1 MNTRVKRTT
10 LFALVVSLLVSVCV
24 FALPQQEAHA
34 AGTPTATQQQVWKET
49 FAKFKWAD
57 TGLEEWNGVVAGV
70 QPANGTGTAADP
82 YLVSNANE
90 LRWCLVNQKNCKLVA
105 DIDLGGK
112 SSKNWNSISINQPMT
127 FDGDGHTI
135 YNLYSQ
141 GSTAGIFGLIGAA
154 NNASF
159 VTKNVN
165 MEGAFIKCDAT
176 GGHDHYVASF
186 ISKFNAGSV
195 DNCVVRNVY
204 VNAGEGTMNGASGLF
219 APDNSGGTGITIT
232 NTHAINVNVY
242 GGGCVSGF
250 IEGPWGRAASLTM
263 ENCSATD
270 GVVIS
275 TGGHSGGFT
284 SCVEVTGT
292 ASYKN
297 CFINDDVYGNVQTGV
312 FVGVTHAGTHI
323 FNNCYAAGKIEGI
336 NTIGGFFGCPSGSA
350 REEFNNCY
358 STSMVGMSNGGTY
371 MGGFAG
377 TAAASSYFTNCYAA
391 GEVGTLKSDID
402 GMPLDDNGGR
412 LTNQYVTGFVGNDGG
427 TKTNCYYDQ
436 QTTGMCDLGIT
447 TGVQGLLTKRLFS
460 LDKLGNEWVTSA
472 GGYPELKVFA
482 QSDNAHI
489 RACSTASVCT
499 VLLWADEK
507 SYDEAVAVNNKSQK
521 LDAYDTVRKIRYVF
535 PLTNNENSNK
545 SNFDIKWE
553 VYLGDSRYNN
563 ISPLVDGDV
572 PIITLSDVGS
582 KDNVSSVAPGI
593 GWLQVNATDDATG
606 DTGMRRLRLVPT
618 TAIALASFGNLSLGD
633 LDTVCSNIDA
643 DLSSKWEGI
652 DEDLFT
658 QKHKPIGEFQDYDHR
673 SNISFV
679 TTSATAINSFILSGY
694 TGSASENVDKFNQTQ
709 TTADKKIIV
718 EGFPKNDDGTF
729 KDGTPV
735 SGDNTTLRYY
745 KGTGETGDI
754 LDVKLYKQVGG
765 TAENPIWEEAPWT
778 EDAIAAFH
786 GGTVVPEMRGTYKLE
801 YEWKDPTAAIVQAQ
815 GQKKIT
821 ISEPAYIVYHLNDG
835 TTLDE
840 SAAGTDDYDVC
851 AIDPGDYRVGE
862 TINSDP
868 AAGHV
873 LHKLDPNYTITG
885 HNEYYWSTTRQAQ
898 PVVAQ
903 SDNEITAQ
911 ADYVAKEF
919 TEASA
924 LHAGRNDVYAAWI
937 PNPHNLVITK
947 TNDDTL
953 DPTDPDNQAATTD
966 KAAYGSKVE
975 DIIEGLSPEGN
986 VAKPDPVSELLGW
999 KMDYD
1004 IPDPENPDDP
1014 TKTQHVSE
1022 VITSETTMPD
1032 ADVVIV
1038 PLWKATPELTKT
1050 VTNLTHTTGENKVGD
1065 TLEYTITA
1073 SNKALGSTWQNVI
1086 VTDKLPAGITLV
1098 EGSLI
1103 AQMPGSADAGSIADD
1118 QVYNQDEHALSWNV
1132 GNIQGGE
1139 TATLK
1144 FKATI
1149 NDKAIDYA
1157 DSEEGKANRD
1167 ISNTVS
1173 VKGSKDSNDK
1183 EIEIADPTPVTPN
1196 PGDDKEWPVTPS
1208 DPKPEI
1214 TKTVTNKTDPNG
1226 YLQVDDVL
1234 TYEITLKNV
1243 EPNSLWKDVKTTDP
1257 LTGGVDFV
1265 PGSIKLIQPDG
1276 TEIPVPDT
1284 AYNPET
1290 RTISVDVGS
1299 LGGNEEAKLFY
1310 DVKINEKAITGD
1322 EGDKPIG
1329 STATATGET
1338 PHDDEV
1344 TIDSGEPAYPV
1355 EPEDHNVYWADPY
1368 SEVTKTAQNMSRDT
1382 APTHV
1387 GDTVRYILTAENT
1400 KANSLWK
1407 DVVFFDKIP
1416 QGLEI
1421 DTASIALVDPEGKT
1435 HSVSAQAYDT
1445 KTRILAVFAG
1455 DLLVNQ
1461 KATLSFEVKIVEAAL
1476 NKDIGN
1482 VGMAKGGTDVPNG
1495 GWVEAGP
1502 YSVGDGYHPQGG
1514 GEQIPEGVIAT
1525 GAVYPFPEDN
1535 INEFFDGHR
1544 GGVVNVDGSPATS
1557 DFTFAL
1563 AGGVGVLTL
1572 AALATVVYTR
1582 RKMNA
1587 KAQTQV

>member
-1 MNTRVKRTT
+1 MNASCIKKISVIAF
-10 LFALVVSLLVSVCV
+10 LSLLISLV
-24 FALPQQEAHA
+24 FCLFLPQPAQAANPGEAQYY
-34 AGTPTATQQQVWKET
+34 TDRWNEVS
-49 FAKFKWAD
+49 AKVSWED
-57 TGLEEWNGVVAGV
+57 TGISEWNGGAT
-70 QPANGTGTAADP
+70 QPTVGSGTTADP
-82 YLVSNANE
+82 YQVTTAE
-90 LRWCLVNQKNCKLVA
+90 QFRWCLTNQKSCQLQNDL
-105 DIDLGGK
+105 DLGGR
-112 SSKNWNSISINQPMT
+112 SGKNWTGINASVAFT
-127 FDGDGHTI
+127 IDGNGHTV
-135 YNLYSQ
+135 YNLFSQ
-141 GSTAGIFGLIGAA
+141 AVHHTGLIAFSNNIDFVLKNLVISNAKVNCTNTGTYGAPLIAQFSCGQVINCGVENALVWQDNA
-154 NNASF
+154 NNKVWAVMAGAISF
-159 VTKNVN
+159 GGPGTNGYTGTYSTKIVKNTYTDNV
-165 MEGAFIKCDAT
+165 
-176 GGHDHYVASF
+176 H
-186 ISKFNAGSV
+186 
-195 DNCVVRNVY
+195 
-204 VNAGEGTMNGASGLF
+204 
-219 APDNSGGTGITIT
+219 
-232 NTHAINVNVY
+232 VY
-242 GGGCVSGF
+242 GGACSSGF
-250 IEGPWGRAASLTM
+250 IEAPYM
-263 ENCSATD
+263 HATIED
-270 GVVIS
+270 CYAINGTLIVP
-275 TGGHSGGFT
+275 GGHSGGFA
-284 SCVEVTGT
+284 SCDTGPNV
-292 ASYKN
+292 YRN
-297 CFINDDVYGNVQTGV
+297 CFTNIDVYGNNETGV
-312 FVGVTHAGTHI
+312 FQGVVHGGTHT
-323 FNNCYAAGKIEGI
+323 FENCYASGKIEG
-336 NTIGGFFGCPSGSA
+336 TTSIGGFIGNPSNAGATS
-350 REEFNNCY
+350 FTNCY
-358 STSMVGMSNGGTY
+358 STSMVGMSNGGSN

-377 TAAASSYFTNCYAA
+377 QGTGMTFTNCYAA
-391 GEVGTLKSDID
+391 GEVGTLRSAAD
-402 GMPLDDNGGR
+402 GTPLDAAGAA
-412 LTNQYVTGFVGNDGG
+412 LTGQNVTGFSGNDAGNF
-427 TKTNCYYDQ
+427 TNCFYDK
-436 QTTGMCDLGIT
+436 QTTGMCNYGET
-447 TGVQGLLTKRLFS
+447 PANVTGLLTKQLFAQN
-460 LDKLGNEWVTSA
+460 LGDAWTRSA
-472 GGYPELKVFA
+472 GGYPELKVFS
-482 QSDNAHI
+482 QSDNGTV
-489 RACSTASVCT
+489 RACSTASAST
-499 VLLWADEK
+499 VQLWADEASYNATK
-507 SYDEAVAVNNKSQK
+507 S
-521 LDAYDTVRKIRYVF
+521 LDSYDTVRKIRYVF
-535 PLTNNENSNK
+535 PLTNNENSGK
-545 SNFDIKWE
+545 SEFSIKWTN
-553 VYLGDSRYNN
+553 YLGEDPEHPLYPN

-679 TTSATAINSFILSGY
+679 TTSSTLINSFIMSGSLA
-694 TGSASENVDKFNQTQ
+694 GSTNSDKVNDFNKDKP
-709 TTADKKIIV
+709 ADKKIIV

-765 TAENPIWEEAPWT
+765 TAENPIWEETPWT

-903 SDNEITAQ
+903 SDEITTQ

-924 LHAGRNDVYAAWI
+924 LHAGRNDVYATWI

-1461 KATLSFEVKIVEAAL
+1461 KATLSFEVKVVEAAL

-1587 KAQTQV
+1587 KA

>member
-1 MNTRVKRTT
+1 MNTLAKRIT

-176 GGHDHYVASF
+176 GGYDHYVASF

-447 TGVQGLLTKRLFS
+447 TGVQGLLTKRLFG

-507 SYDEAVAVNNKSQK
+507 SYDEAVAANNKSQK

-679 TTSATAINSFILSGY
+679 TTSSTLINSFIMSGSLA
-694 TGSASENVDKFNQTQ
+694 GSTNSDKVNDFNKDKP
-709 TTADKKIIV
+709 ADKKIIV

-745 KGTGETGDI
+745 KGTGESGDI

-765 TAENPIWEEAPWT
+765 TAENPIWEATEWT
-778 EDAIAAFH
+778 PAAVDAFH
-786 GGTVVPEMRGTYKLE
+786 GGTVAPEMRGTYKLE
-801 YEWKDPTAAIVQAQ
+801 YEWKDPTGAIVQAQ

-840 SAAGTDDYDVC
+840 SAAGTDDYDIC

-885 HNEYYWSTTRQAQ
+885 HNEYYWSTTRQTQ

-903 SDNEITAQ
+903 SDNEITTQ

-937 PNPHNLVITK
+937 PNPHDVTIQKSTDPADGNVDPADVPQFNYGDK
-947 TNDDTL
+947 VL
-953 DPTDPDNQAATTD
+953 DKLDEIGAPEKVDNPPDQKPIGWQISYTAPDPDNP
-966 KAAYGSKVE
+966 GE
-975 DIIEGLSPEGN
+975 
-986 VAKPDPVSELLGW
+986 
-999 KMDYD
+999 
-1004 IPDPENPDDP
+1004 
-1014 TKTQHVSE
+1014 TKTITE
-1022 VITSETTMPD
+1022 VVTPDTTMPD
-1032 ADVVIV
+1032 ADVTII
-1038 PLWKATPELTKT
+1038 PLWGISPSLTKSVVNNTHPGQENNVGDELT
-1050 VTNLTHTTGENKVGD
+1050 
-1065 TLEYTITA
+1065 YTITA
-1073 SNKALGSTWQNVI
+1073 TNNGPQSTWKD
-1086 VTDKLPAGITLV
+1086 VTITDALPAGVTFMPDSIKLFKNSTIAENGSNDLYTNDNHTL
-1098 EGSLI
+1098 
-1103 AQMPGSADAGSIADD
+1103 A
-1118 QVYNQDEHALSWNV
+1118 WNV
-1132 GNIQGGE
+1132 GNIGYQE
-1139 TATLK
+1139 TYTITFNVKINSDAITVGNDDAA
-1144 FKATI
+1144 KA
-1149 NDKAIDYA
+1149 K
-1157 DSEEGKANRD
+1157 RD
-1167 ISNTVS
+1167 IANTAQVTD
-1173 VKGSKDSNDK
+1173 SKNSND
-1183 EIEIADPTPVTPN
+1183 EPADKDKPITTDPVTPN
-1196 PGDDKEWPVTPS
+1196 PDKVADPKDPWPVTPF
-1208 DPKPEI
+1208 DPEPSIEK
-1214 TKTVTNKTDPNG
+1214 KVTNDTDPEG
-1226 YLQVDDVL
+1226 YLQVGDRL
-1234 TYEITLKNV
+1234 TYDIEVENKKPDSVWKGVVVKDTLP
-1243 EPNSLWKDVKTTDP
+1243 E
-1257 LTGGVDFV
+1257 GVDIV
-1265 PGSIKLIQPDG
+1265 PGTIELVKPDG
-1276 TEIPVPDT
+1276 TVVPLPDT
-1284 AYNPET
+1284 AYDPET
-1290 RTISVDVGS
+1290 RTVKVEVGS
-1299 LGGNEEAKLFY
+1299 ISGNDPEPYHITFKV
-1310 DVKINEKAITGD
+1310 DINEKPITGNP
-1322 EGDKPIG
+1322 EDKPIG
-1329 STATATGET
+1329 SAPEAEGTMPHGEEADIAVND
-1338 PHDDEV
+1338 PVYPEYLDD
-1344 TIDSGEPAYPV
+1344 T
-1355 EPEDHNVYWADPY
+1355 NVYWADPY

-1421 DTASIALVDPEGKT
+1421 DSSSIALVDPEGKT
-1435 HSVSAQAYDT
+1435 HSVSAQAYDA
-1445 KTRILAVFAG
+1445 KTRILAVYVG
-1455 DLLVNQ
+1455 DLLANQ
-1461 KATLSFEVKIVEAAL
+1461 KATLSFEVKVVEAAL

-1495 GWVEAGP
+1495 SWVEAGP

-1582 RKMNA
+1582 RKINM
-1587 KAQTQV
+1587 KV

>member
-10 LFALVVSLLVSVCV
+10 LFAMIALLLVVTFVAIVPNREASAANPGEPQYYTDRWNEVSAKV
-24 FALPQQEAHA
+24 
-34 AGTPTATQQQVWKET
+34 TWK
-49 FAKFKWAD
+49 D
-57 TGLEEWNGVVAGV
+57 TGLPEWNGGAT
-70 QPANGTGTAADP
+70 QPTVGTGTTTDP
-82 YLVSNANE
+82 YKVTTAE
-90 LRWCLVNQKNCKLVA
+90 QFRWCLANQKSCQLQNDL
-105 DIDLGGK
+105 DLGGR
-112 SSKNWNSISINQPMT
+112 SGKNWIDIKAET
-127 FDGDGHTI
+127 AFTVDGNGHTI
-135 YNLYSQ
+135 YNLFSRANHH
-141 GSTAGIFGLIGAA
+141 TGLIAFSNNVDFVLKNLVISNAKVNCTNTGTYGAPLVAQFTCGQVINCGVENALVWQDNA
-154 NNASF
+154 NNKVWAVMAGAISF
-159 VTKNVN
+159 GGVGANGYSGTPSTKLVKNTYTDNV
-165 MEGAFIKCDAT
+165 
-176 GGHDHYVASF
+176 H
-186 ISKFNAGSV
+186 
-195 DNCVVRNVY
+195 
-204 VNAGEGTMNGASGLF
+204 
-219 APDNSGGTGITIT
+219 
-232 NTHAINVNVY
+232 VY
-242 GGGCVSGF
+242 GGACSSGF
-250 IEGPWGRAASLTM
+250 IEAPFQ
-263 ENCSATD
+263 NATIED
-270 GVVIS
+270 CYAVNGTLIVP
-275 TGGHSGGFT
+275 GGHSGGFA
-284 SCVEVTGT
+284 SCDTGPNV
-292 ASYKN
+292 YRN
-297 CFINDDVYGNVQTGV
+297 CFTNIDVYGNNQTGV
-312 FVGVTHAGTHI
+312 FQGVVHGGSHV
-323 FNNCYAAGKIEGI
+323 FENCYASGKIEGTD
-336 NTIGGFFGCPSGSA
+336 TIGGFIGADSGSSGTT
-350 REEFNNCY
+350 FTNCY
-358 STSMVGMSNGGTY
+358 STSMVGMSNGGKN

-377 TAAASSYFTNCYAA
+377 LGSNLTFTNCYAA
-391 GEVGTLKSDID
+391 GEVGTLRSAAD
-402 GMPLDDNGGR
+402 GTPLDANGGELKNER
-412 LTNQYVTGFVGNDGG
+412 VTGFAGDNSGNF
-427 TKTNCYYDQ
+427 TNCFYDK
-436 QTTGMCDLGIT
+436 QTTGMCNYGEVSSRVT
-447 TGVQGLLTKRLFS
+447 GLLTKQLFAQ
-460 LDKLGNEWVTSA
+460 DLGDGWTRSA
-472 GGYPELKVFA
+472 GGYPELKVFS
-482 QSDNAHI
+482 QSDNGTV
-489 RACSTASVCT
+489 RACSTASAST
-499 VLLWADEK
+499 VQLWADEDAYNATK
-507 SYDEAVAVNNKSQK
+507 S
-521 LDAYDTVRKIRYVF
+521 LDSYDTVRKIRYVF
-535 PLTNNENSNK
+535 PLTNNANSGK
-545 SNFDIKWE
+545 PEFSIKWAN
-553 VYLGDSRYNN
+553 YLGEDPSHPLYPNV
-563 ISPLVDGDV
+563 SPLVDGDV
-572 PIITLSDVGS
+572 PIITLSDIGS

-643 DLSSKWEGI
+643 SLSSKWDDM
-652 DEDLFT
+652 DEKLFT
-658 QKHKPIGEFQDYDHR
+658 QDHKPVGEFQDYDHR

-694 TGSASENVDKFNQTQ
+694 TGSASENVDKFNSTQ
-709 TTADKKIIV
+709 TSADKKIIV
-718 EGFPKNDDGTF
+718 EGFPKNADGTF

-735 SGDNTTLRYY
+735 SGDATTLRYY
-745 KGTGETGDI
+745 KGAGDTGDI
-754 LDVKLYKQVGG
+754 LDVKLFRQVGG
-765 TAENPIWEEAPWT
+765 TAENPIWEEAAWT
-778 EDAIAAFH
+778 PEAVDAFH

-801 YEWKDPTAAIVQAQ
+801 YEWKDPTGTIVQAQ

-868 AAGHV
+868 AAGHK
-873 LHKLDPNYTITG
+873 LHKLDPNYTIKG

-919 TEASA
+919 TEDSA
-924 LHAGRNDVYAAWI
+924 LHAGRNDVYATWI

-947 TNDDTL
+947 TNDGTL
-953 DPTDPDNQAATTD
+953 DPTDPNNQAATTD
-966 KAAYGSKVE
+966 KATYGSKVE
-975 DIIEGLSPEGN
+975 DIIKTLSPEGSII
-986 VAKPDPVSELLGW
+986 KPDPASELLGW

-1022 VITSETTMPD
+1022 VITPDTTMPD

-1038 PLWKATPELTKT
+1038 PLWKATPELTKA
-1050 VTNLTHTTGENKVGD
+1050 VTNLTHATGENKVGD

-1073 SNKALGSTWQNVI
+1073 TNKAPGSTWQNVT

-1103 AQMPGSADAGSIADD
+1103 AQMPGSADANSIADD
-1118 QVYNQDEHALSWNV
+1118 QIYNKDEHALSWNV

-1139 TATLK
+1139 TAILK

-1157 DSEEGKANRD
+1157 DSDEGKANRD

-1173 VKGSKDSNDK
+1173 VTGSKDSNDK
-1183 EIEIADPTPVTPN
+1183 EIEIKEPTPVTPN
-1196 PGDDKEWPVTPS
+1196 PGDGQKWPVTPS

-1234 TYEITLKNV
+1234 TYEITLKNA

-1257 LTGGVDFV
+1257 LPGGVDFV

-1276 TEIPVPDT
+1276 TEIPVSDT
-1284 AYNPET
+1284 AFDPKT
-1290 RTISVDVGS
+1290 RSISVDVGS

-1322 EGDKPIG
+1322 GDDKPIG
-1329 STATATGET
+1329 STATATGTT
-1338 PHDDEV
+1338 PHDEDATV
-1344 TIDSGEPAYPV
+1344 NSGDPAYPV
-1355 EPEDHNVYWADPY
+1355 EPDDHNVYWADPY

-1387 GDTVRYILTAENT
+1387 GDTVRYVLTAENT
-1400 KANSLWK
+1400 KPNSLWK

-1416 QGLEI
+1416 QGLDI

-1435 HSVSAQAYDT
+1435 HTVNANAYDA
-1445 KTRILAVFAG
+1445 KTRIIAVYAG

-1461 KATLSFEVKIVEAAL
+1461 KAILSFEVKVTEGAL

-1482 VGMAKGGTDVPNG
+1482 IGMAKGGTDVPNG
-1495 GWVEAGP
+1495 DWVEAGP
-1502 YSVGDGYHPQGG
+1502 YSIGDGYHPRGG
-1514 GEQIPEGVIAT
+1514 GEQIPEGTIAT

-1557 DFTFAL
+1557 DFTFAV
-1563 AGGVGVLTL
+1563 AGGVSILAL

-1582 RKMNA
+1582 RKMKT
-1587 KAQTQV
+1587 KA